1 MEIEAWIENKDIG
14 FVNAGQQAEIKV
26 EAFPFTKYGVIDGKL
41 LHLSHDAVPMEN
53 VGHVYAARV
62 DMSQATMEVGDK
74 QITLS
79 PGMNVSV
86 EVKTGQRRVIEYFLN
101 PILRGFKETARER

>member
-1 MEIEAWIENKDIG
+1 M
-14 FVNAGQQAEIKV
+14 
-26 EAFPFTKYGVIDGKL
+26 T
-41 LHLSHDAVPMEN
+41 
-53 VGHVYAARV
+53 RT
-62 DMSQATMEVGDK
+62 TMEVGDK